1 MVSENQRGDAGL
13 RVYSPRPRG
22 VEPQFLES
30 EQRRLSRGA
39 WLGGGGARVSVEDK
53 YPASLCPLA
62 GLPTDQVMLKDRE
75 QERFFPRSASWNK
88 KQKREES
95 RWSERMEGPVFLQ
108 LRTVPVGRGTPLPE
122 LGGKVLAGQP

>member
-1 MVSENQRGDAGL
+1 M
-13 RVYSPRPRG
+13 
-22 VEPQFLES
+22 
-30 EQRRLSRGA
+30 
-39 WLGGGGARVSVEDK
+39 SVEDK

-108 LRTVPVGRGTPLPE
+108 LRTVPVGRGPPLPE

>member
-1 MVSENQRGDAGL
+1 MPGL
-13 RVYSPRPRG
+13 GSTPPDPEG
-22 VEPQFLES
+22 W
-30 EQRRLSRGA
+30 RLSSWR
-39 WLGGGGARVSVEDK
+39 LNREGGGGARVSVEDK